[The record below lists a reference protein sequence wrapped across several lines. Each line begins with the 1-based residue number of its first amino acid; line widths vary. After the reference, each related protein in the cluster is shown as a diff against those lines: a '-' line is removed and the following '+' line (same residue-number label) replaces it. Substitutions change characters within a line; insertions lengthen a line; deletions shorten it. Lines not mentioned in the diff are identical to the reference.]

1 MSSRIGIMQGRL
13 SKPINNKIQSFPVNT
28 WENEFYLAKDI
39 GFELIEW
46 VLDENIEDNPIL
58 SKKHFSKINI
68 IKKQTGININ
78 SICCDYFMKNSLS
91 RNSESYRK
99 KNLEIL
105 NFLIE
110 ESCPL
115 NNIKIIDLPLV
126 GEASLKKK
134 KNSEDYK
141 NIFLKLEKKIL
152 DNNLMIAL
160 ETDLNPNALRD
171 FLKSFNENAVTM
183 TYDMGNSVFLGF
195 EAKKEFSCYGKLISN
210 VHIKDCTPRDYT
222 VQLGDGNVNFNEIF
236 FLLKK
241 NNYKADFI
249 LQAARGEDDFQIAKK
264 QFQFAK
270 KYVEKYF
277 L

>member
-115 NNIKIIDLPLV
+115 NNIKIIDFPLL

-134 KNSEDYK
+134 KNLEDYK

-171 FLKSFNENAVTM
+171 FLKSFNENAVTVN
-183 TYDMGNSVFLGF
+183 YDMGNSVFWEF
-195 EAKKEFSCYGKLISN
+195 ETKKEFSCYGKLISN

>member
-152 DNNLMIAL
+152 DNNLTIAL

-210 VHIKDCTPRDYT
+210 VHIKDCTLRDYT

>member
-115 NNIKIIDLPLV
+115 NNIKIIDFPLL

-134 KNSEDYK
+134 KNLEDYK

-152 DNNLMIAL
+152 DNNLTIAL

-171 FLKSFNENAVTM
+171 FLKSFNENAVTVN
-183 TYDMGNSVFLGF
+183 YDMGNSAFWEF
-195 EAKKEFSCYGKLISN
+195 ETKKEFSCYGKLISN

>member
-1 MSSRIGIMQGRL
+1 MSFRIGIMQGRL

-171 FLKSFNENAVTM
+171 FLKSFNENAVTVN
-183 TYDMGNSVFLGF
+183 YDMGNSAFWEF
-195 EAKKEFSCYGKLISN
+195 ETKKEFSCYGKLISN

>member
-183 TYDMGNSVFLGF
+183 TYDMGDSVFLGF

>member
-171 FLKSFNENAVTM
+171 FLKSFNENAVTVN
-183 TYDMGNSVFLGF
+183 YDMGNSVFWEF
-195 EAKKEFSCYGKLISN
+195 ETKKEFSCYGKLISN